1 MLLSIK
7 QILMQDYDNLKR
19 DGNGTILYDERLKK
33 VAENL
38 LNERTVDSRRYWTY
52 DEFFNALLD
61 NMYQLNGHRVY
72 SLPENSQ
79 CEYRYVNDM
88 ITREIWTN
96 WQPSNRIFI
105 SAGTGRGKNTFI
117 RKELL
122 KQIGSQGAV
131 IFENRDSLMQQ
142 QIVDIVSEIDPDVL
156 KYQDVVNEGLVVF
169 GAYKNFMIVS
179 YQTAAIKFA
188 SWDSSFLNFCNSARY
203 LIFDEAHYILD
214 DAGFNKG
221 INFVVNYF
229 MMPNTSLNAT
239 KIFMSGSMEEFFSF
253 SQELQPFTIEPVD
266 VYKEKKTLDEKQKN
280 SSPSQEFK
288 PSAYPYD
295 TYERVKRLSETMTNG
310 NNEAHNIFR
319 KLTSQI
325 NGNYVLSMPTDYSYI
340 QPYKYTQLSDI
351 CSQIAQS
358 AIDEKWLIFVKSI
371 EEGENLKFAL
381 QDVCGDSVR
390 FLNAE
395 NKEGTENSPIYKQLV
410 HKSCFDC
417 RVLIATTVIYNGINI
432 KDKSVKHIV
441 VPFGTISIVKQLI
454 GRKRMEDNETVNVY
468 FPDVPYEDV
477 KKRYLSCIREYME
490 LIGLERELPFRTTM
504 QANGLVE
511 KQPSKYYYLSP
522 QRVGTSNGSYTL
534 MLMPQMNSPAAHKLH
549 YDTCFYIFVLQRMN
563 PELSENAS
571 DFVSVLLNHLGIG
584 DKYQEV
590 TDITIE
596 SPETRI
602 QIIKEELSAYLDKLT
617 ASPIVVPDGNGSY
630 DALLELKQVINEAHK
645 KLHDGKSIDTQW
657 KNKDRFFSEEKI
669 KAFFSEISLPYI
681 IENEGTKEQRK
692 IVVAKQ
698 EP

>member
-1 MLLSIK
+1 MPLSMED
-7 QILMQDYDNLKR
+7 ILMQDYDTLKR
-19 DGNGTILYDERLKK
+19 DGNGTIVYDERLKQ

-38 LNERTVDSRRYWTY
+38 LKQRTVDSRNYRTY

-61 NMYQLNGHRVY
+61 STHQLNDCKVH
-72 SLPENSQ
+72 SLPENPE
-79 CEYRYVNDM
+79 CEYRYVNDV

-96 WQPSNRIFI
+96 WLPSNRIFI

-142 QIVDIVSEIDPDVL
+142 QIVDIVSEIDPDEL
-156 KYQDVVNEGLVVF
+156 KYHDVVNDGLVVF

-188 SWDSSFLNFCNSARY
+188 LGDSSFLNFCNSARY

-214 DAGFNKG
+214 DARFNKG

-229 MMPNTSLNAT
+229 MMSNRPLNAT

-253 SQELQPFTIEPVD
+253 SQELQPFTIEPID

-295 TYERVKRLSETMTNG
+295 TYEQVKRLSGAMTNG

-319 KLTSQI
+319 RLTSEV

-371 EEGENLKFAL
+371 EEGVKLKSDL
-381 QDVCGDSVR
+381 QDICGDSVC

-395 NKEGTENSPIYKQLV
+395 NKENTENSPIYKNLV
-410 HKSCFDC
+410 YRSRFDC

-432 KDKSVKHIV
+432 KDKNVKHIV
-441 VPFGTISIVKQLI
+441 VPFGTVSIVKQLI

-468 FPDVPYEDV
+468 FPDVSYTEV

-490 LIGLERELPFRTTM
+490 MIGLKRNLPAYTTI
-504 QANGLVE
+504 QTNGLAE

-522 QRVGTSNGSYTL
+522 ERFGNVFTL
-534 MLMPQMNSPAAHKLH
+534 RPCINSPAAHKLH
-549 YDTCFYIFVLQRMN
+549 YDTCFYIFALQRMN
-563 PELSENAS
+563 PELGDNAS
-571 DFVSVLLNHLGIG
+571 DFISVLLKHLGIES
-584 DKYQEV
+584 KYKDMTDV
-590 TDITIE
+590 TVE
-596 SPETRI
+596 LPETRI
-602 QIIKEELSAYLDKLT
+602 QNIKEELAAYLDKLT
-617 ASPIVVPDGNGSY
+617 DSPIVVPDGNGSY
-630 DALLELKQVINEAHK
+630 DALLELKKVIHEAYK
-645 KLHDGKSIDTQW
+645 KLHDGKNIDTQW
-657 KNKDRFFSEEKI
+657 RNKDRFFSEEKI

-681 IENEGTKEQRK
+681 IKNERTKEKRK
-692 IVVAKQ
+692 IMITKQ
-698 EP
+698 EA